1 MAGLDVNDLVNQ
13 VDESK
18 VSDFGSNLD
27 SSMRVQTDY
36 FRDSFDD
43 KWVDLFE
50 FTLPYLDK
58 IVRNPKRFITT
69 EEEIIKVEQAKKV
82 GVETIKHLA
91 KHTNFIQDLD
101 EDTGDVIPSK
111 LLNVFKE
118 ETFNTYENRFIY
130 TLIAYMEQFIRLKLD
145 NTNKDPRL
153 RDNKKI
159 DYTSTTMVGE
169 EKVSVN
175 ITLNTD
181 LNTSLNKDP
190 NYEERIKKI
199 ETDIKSLKF
208 SEVYLALDKEG
219 VAFVTNPIK
228 KTNVILKNVNF
239 QYAMKLWDYIMEHMA
254 DKNEPEQE
262 KKDYQD
268 KSQLKELIDQTFLLE
283 YLTVN
288 SINNKASNEDIE
300 KAKEKTLSSMLDKI
314 IEMNPEMTKKQ
325 LQEKLG
331 DKFDKVKEVR
341 MASKK
346 DIEKIFRKYMD
357 KYFQKISEVSI

>member
-1 MAGLDVNDLVNQ
+1 MAGLDVNDLVHQ
-13 VDESK
+13 VEESK
-18 VSDFGSNLD
+18 VSDFGNNLD
-27 SSMRVQTDY
+27 SNMRVQTDY
-36 FRDSFDD
+36 FKDSFDD

-130 TLIAYMEQFIRLKLD
+130 TLI
-145 NTNKDPRL
+145 L